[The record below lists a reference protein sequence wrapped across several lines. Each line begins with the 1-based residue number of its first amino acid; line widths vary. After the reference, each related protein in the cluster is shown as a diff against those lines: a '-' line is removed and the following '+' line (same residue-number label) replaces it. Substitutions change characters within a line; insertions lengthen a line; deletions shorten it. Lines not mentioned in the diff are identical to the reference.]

1 MGEKELKL
9 FIKVGDDFEELCGI
23 SERVEKIELQGELE
37 MRKSLLETILGGRI
51 YKLDN
56 KIIKLDKEVKSLM
69 SDLDKLDEEVRSLRG
84 IKAIVRFFNRE
95 ENKRTYNLILDGQE
109 IVDNIDF
116 YGAKEAYKRLVKYV
130 EFNREVNVAY
140 IIRKELGKTEYINL
154 REIEKQDN

>member
-9 FIKVGDDFEELCGI
+9 FIKVGDDKLEELTGFGK
-23 SERVEKIELQGELE
+23 RVEKIEIMGELE

-95 ENKRTYNLILDGQE
+95 ENKRTYNYD
-109 IVDNIDF
+109 
-116 YGAKEAYKRLVKYV
+116 
-130 EFNREVNVAY
+130 
-140 IIRKELGKTEYINL
+140 
-154 REIEKQDN
+154 